1 MIDFHLFNFECLAQ
15 RWEPQAPL
23 RHRSRWLFS
32 KGPVGKH
39 GWAVQLGPFHF
50 MACRMVRA

>member
-1 MIDFHLFNFECLAQ
+1 MDFHLFNFECLAQ